1 VDLYEQDFYLR
12 EANKTGVLLARTRF
26 NEQIRPFIKGSKERL
41 AFVDTEIERIV
52 AECALEAGADLE
64 YVNGHL
70 RAIIA
75 DEVAVTK
82 PQSTPL
88 EFSPEEQKEGT
99 PPPKWD
105 PAKVNP
111 EPNAV
116 TDVMDHEPVLEDE
129 ARNADAQL
137 DLNEN
142 TQKSSEFDPDTGYG
156 EQRAVDEGKDPGP
169 DFDDP
174 SLGVDVERFKQELAT
189 MSTDELHELL
199 NSGKL
204 NVGAEE
210 FVVQE
215 IEVRGEDHDHN
226 MYDRYPRNEPAWK
239 DDKGRSLYEGSVVQ
253 ATSVEEAGDLL
264 DKATWKQ
271 CFSCEN
277 KLNPIEAQVSPVCS
291 DCNAE
296 LTGKKKVVSQPSG
309 YTQPTQ
315 APSVQ
320 APPTAPSQSPQQLVK
335 CNICDQTFPA
345 DQMQQ
350 HMQDY
355 ANDPKHQ
362 QAAQTMQ
369 MAPGYQVARVAQDDP
384 ASATSP
390 STSLPDEPVKV
401 DDDRNDPVDNFD
413 EIVQDLADKAA
424 AKQFSTPD
432 KDIIQTIA
440 EQNGVDPAEVQR
452 HLVCVTTFGNY
463 SASNGEVG
471 DAIPNTEGLTE
482 VDPTG
487 DGGRIEAHEALVPVD
502 LAVRRVA
509 EQNRMSPEDIYAT
522 LRDSFG
528 DDLSDKYHASVSGER
543 RYFLPSNLVNTSE
556 ETQQQQPQQQQPA
569 QQTSLPQY

>member
-169 DFDDP
+169 DLDDP
-174 SLGVDVERFKQELAT
+174 TLGVDVQRFQQELAK
-189 MSTDELHELL
+189 MSTEELHELL
-199 NSGKL
+199 NSSKL
-204 NVGAEE
+204 NLAAEE
-210 FVVQE
+210 MVWQE
-215 IEVRGEDHDHN
+215 IDTRGEGREEPDIHGPEFD
-226 MYDRYPRNEPAWK
+226 YPR
-239 DDKGRSLYEGSVVQ
+239 GVSVVQ

-264 DKATWKQ
+264 DKDTWKQ

-277 KLNPIEAQVSPVCS
+277 KLNPIEAQVGPVCS

-315 APSVQ
+315 APSVV

-335 CNICDQTFPA
+335 CNICSQTFPA

-355 ANDPKHQ
+355 ANDPNHQ

-432 KDIIQTIA
+432 KDIIQSIA

-556 ETQQQQPQQQQPA
+556 ETQPQQPQQQQQQPA